1 MNTLCPWP
9 TFHLNFNN
17 LGEMQLLE
25 FFGLLYYVQDK
36 NSVKRYFW
44 YENSILILRKSKE
57 NQKEIKRK
65 LLYILFVV

>member
-1 MNTLCPWP
+1 MNILCPWP
-9 TFHLNFNN
+9 TFHLNCNN